1 MGVNRYW
8 QQLNPQTRV
17 VVIFA
22 IVFAVV
28 RLALATQS
36 TFPWHQGWNEGLYA
50 MIAHGFLDHPLE
62 PQYGDRH
69 IYNVPPLFP
78 YIVSLSFAIFGES
91 TVAARAPSTLFGAGT
106 ILATYFLGHRVFRDQ
121 TVAAGGACLLGTLPY
136 FLLYSGRAQT
146 DVAMLWFFT
155 SSLYAI
161 VRGYEEES
169 SRWLA
174 AGGVLFALGVTTKQ
188 PTVLLAGVVLCWLVV
203 DRRCH
208 QLFGRETG
216 VIIGVSALALL
227 PLFAWLALNYLASP
241 AAFVHDWQHE
251 LFTRTPPFANVKL
264 LATVGLSLG
273 VTPPV
278 LALAAVGS
286 RPESG
291 RWLRETGSE
300 AVLLLWVLLYG
311 SFVLYRTPHGHQ
323 YYLVGLLVPLSLYAA
338 RGVAR
343 AGRFLR
349 ARKLVTHRPNA
360 LVAGLLV
367 VLTLSA
373 SGVLVGLA
381 GDYAVGGGETVS
393 GEAGEF
399 VAGSIPDKATVYVV
413 NEYGPPIQWYAREGF
428 NASKVNVYYVSKFT
442 PEFASKLQ
450 NDFDVPVYL
459 MYPTTSTDRAPD
471 LPYER
476 VYETSVYRPPFVSS
490 LGVLVD
496 APGKFQYYLDG
507 RGLVVYRLDAA
518 NESVAAAGE
527 RAGVSEALGDAPQH
541 RSRLTAHAE

>member
-1 MGVNRYW
+1 MAPLYSIGRRTATSTTW
-8 QQLNPQTRV
+8 SACWSRCRCTRRE
-17 VVIFA
+17 A
-22 IVFAVV
+22 S
-28 RLALATQS
+28 LGPDGS
-36 TFPWHQGWNEGLYA
+36 S
-50 MIAHGFLDHPLE
+50 AHG
-62 PQYGDRH
+62 
-69 IYNVPPLFP
+69 
-78 YIVSLSFAIFGES
+78 S
-91 TVAARAPSTLFGAGT
+91 
-106 ILATYFLGHRVFRDQ
+106 
-121 TVAAGGACLLGTLPY
+121 
-136 FLLYSGRAQT
+136 
-146 DVAMLWFFT
+146 
-155 SSLYAI
+155 
-161 VRGYEEES
+161 S
-169 SRWLA
+169 SR
-174 AGGVLFALGVTTKQ
+174 T
-188 PTVLLAGVVLCWLVV
+188 
-203 DRRCH
+203 
-208 QLFGRETG
+208 GRT
-216 VIIGVSALALL
+216 
-227 PLFAWLALNYLASP
+227 
-241 AAFVHDWQHE
+241 
-251 LFTRTPPFANVKL
+251 
-264 LATVGLSLG
+264 LSWPG
-273 VTPPV
+273 Y
-278 LALAAVGS
+278 
-286 RPESG
+286 
-291 RWLRETGSE
+291 WI
-300 AVLLLWVLLYG
+300 
-311 SFVLYRTPHGHQ
+311 
-323 YYLVGLLVPLSLYAA
+323 
-338 RGVAR
+338 
-343 AGRFLR
+343 
-349 ARKLVTHRPNA
+349 
-360 LVAGLLV
+360 